1 MYAQILVGCQ
11 SRTEDVGCEYCIGRE
26 NCELRF
32 KIGENKMK
40 EYVEL
45 QFTVP
50 LLTTRSL
57 VVTV

>member
-11 SRTEDVGCEYCIGRE
+11 SRTEDVGCEYCIGKE

-32 KIGENKMK
+32 KIGKNKMK

-45 QFTVP
+45 QLVVP
-50 LLTTRSL
+50 LLRRSL
-57 VVTV
+57 VVIS

>member
-11 SRTEDVGCEYCIGRE
+11 SRTEDVGCEYCIGKE

-45 QFTVP
+45 QLVVP
-50 LLTTRSL
+50 LLRRSL
-57 VVTV
+57 VVIS